1 MKKTLSMLLA
11 VMFALTAFGVTTV
24 FGGVLGAGAV
34 FYDYFEYVSIP
45 GFTAFTEAEMQKA
58 WTTSCNF
65 SGFSSDYKPDG
76 VDKVA
81 TFTCTSPDKY
91 SGMVAATMEL
101 KNSELS
107 SWGGP
112 LDSCI
117 WGANNT
123 LGGKDFLGNTSDADG
138 KIIFETSFEM
148 NDVLASGFCFWTG
161 VNGGHYDGSV
171 KIQLFTVPCKGPA
184 YATSNDGSTD
194 MAKYDTGFVY
204 ECDGVRPDE
213 DGYVY
218 FDFKTDFFQC
228 DWWSTDDDGIN
239 WYRGADPNDP
249 DKYPHDKYHFPIS
262 KCAIPQSK
270 IPKIN
275 GIQLRFSSVQAG
287 DVVSIGDWRMYFD
300 TRIHTDELEEQCD
313 IFDALDPEA
322 YTEESY
328 AAATEVYLE
337 AYEMI
342 QNAENYTQK
351 QVDAMTKELKQA
363 IAALKPMFKAEMKS
377 VKLAG
382 FEVWDDV
389 DLEAMSDGGLCL
401 DTAMVDDSI
410 YPSTKDQSVMIFAQ
424 AVDGP
429 PTYGWSLFTNAT
441 EDGAVKNPFELQEGS
456 EPLSAAS
463 GIRFWMKWD
472 DSLEPAP
479 QACRIGLGVSAEEIY
494 FECEET
500 AVELP
505 EKQGYVGV
513 SWVNFYDVDGDE
525 DIYDWIDQI
534 DTIYIYLEDV
544 TGIYYIA
551 DLTGFEWSISSADFY
566 AFEARINEV
575 EEYMAGINR
584 ADYYYISLD
593 RVDVALEEAKDLL
606 GKYGVTQEDADEA
619 LDKLNTAVNNLTLI
633 GDLADEATIKLLEG
647 LTKSAKTYWRGNVT
661 SITYVVLAEEIETAD
676 ALIQKGPKQ
685 DEAEGQ
691 IAALRAAISGLVPIK
706 PTSTVTSIHSFENYT
721 NRELTRANGD
731 RTDGVTYELDGTFA
745 KLPAGY
751 NQALKMTAQVDM
763 GSETTDEHGMMQFKA
778 MTRDNGGVD
787 PILIDNSTNP
797 PGNTLIGDLTGTAGL
812 CLWVGVN
819 DMNLV
824 QKCTMRV
831 AVSNCS
837 SGPYFENATVDIPIP
852 ANGCGWIYLPWEYFE
867 YFDEWT
873 HGQETDLAKIY
884 FYIMRFDGFIKAG
897 LEVYITGIHAYKD
910 PVAGTWTAPVI
921 KNITEG
927 QSIDVSE
934 QDFIPDWDVGAAM
947 LDGEF
952 LIYGNPVVKNG
963 AHTLVVT
970 NGDKST
976 TVNFSTTGAIELSA
990 NVEENGEYDAGYE
1003 LTWEP
1008 ADADAYLNDDPIE
1021 VGYKVN
1027 EPGEYTLIIT
1037 KGDKELTVNFTI
1049 LDKPAYKM
1057 GDMDKDGEI
1066 TVGDALMTLRIAA
1079 KLVVATD
1086 EQRIIGD
1093 VDKDGDITVGDA
1105 LKILRVAA
1113 KLVPESD
1120 LG

>member
-11 VMFALTAFGVTTV
+11 VMFALTAFGVTTI

-45 GFTAFTEAEMQKA
+45 GFTAFTEAEIQKA
-58 WTTSCNF
+58 WTTKSHF

-76 VDKVA
+76 VEKVA
-81 TFTCTSPDKY
+81 TFTAEGGDAWG
-91 SGMVAATMEL
+91 GMVAATMEL
-101 KNSELS
+101 KNSDLS
-107 SWGGP
+107 SWGGS

-123 LGGKDFLGNTSDADG
+123 LGGKDFLGNSLDADG
-138 KIIFETSFEM
+138 NIVWETSFEM

-161 VNGGHYDGSV
+161 INGGHYDGSV
-171 KIQLFTVPCKGPA
+171 KIQLFSIPCKGPA

-194 MAKYDTGFVY
+194 MSKYGTGFVY

-228 DWWSTDDDGIN
+228 DWWSTDDEGIN
-239 WYRGADPNDP
+239 WYRAADPSDP

-270 IPKIN
+270 IPYIN
-275 GIQLRFSSVQAG
+275 GIQIRFSNVQAG

-328 AAATEVYLE
+328 TAATEVYLE

-382 FEVWDDV
+382 FEVWDDA
-389 DLEAMSDGGLCL
+389 DLEAMSDGGVCL
-401 DTAMVDDSI
+401 DTAMVEDGV
-410 YPSTKDQSVMIFAQ
+410 YPSTKEQSVMVFAQ

-456 EPLSAAS
+456 DPLSAAS

-472 DSLEPAP
+472 DTLVPAP
-479 QACRIGLGVSAEEIY
+479 QAARIGLGVSAEGIY

-525 DIYDWIDQI
+525 DIYDWIDEI
-534 DTIYIYLEDV
+534 DTIYIYLEGV

-551 DLTGFEWSISSADFY
+551 DLTGFEWSISAADI
-566 AFEARINEV
+566 EALRKAIDDARA
-575 EEYMAGINR
+575 YMGTLTE
-584 ADYYYISLD
+584 ADWYYKSWD
-593 RVDVALEEAKDLL
+593 RVFEKIEEAEDLL
-606 GKYGVTQEDADEA
+606 DKYGVTEEECDDAIAAITYA
-619 LDKLNTAVNNLTLI
+619 LNKLV
-633 GDLADEATIKLLEG
+633 LADEAMKRETALMLEG
-647 LTKSAKTYWRGNVT
+647 LCKSAHTYWRGNLVQR
-661 SITYVVLAEEIETAD
+661 TYMALAEELEIAERMIE
-676 ALIQKGPKQ
+676 
-685 DEAEGQ
+685 EGDSEEHGVEE
-691 IAALRAAISGLVPIK
+691 IAKMQAAIAGLVPIQ
-706 PTSTVTSIHSFENYT
+706 PGSTVTSIHSFENYT
-721 NRELTRANGD
+721 NRDLTRANGD

-751 NQALKMTAQVDM
+751 SKALKMTATVDM

-778 MTRDNGGVD
+778 MTRDNGGVV
-787 PILIDNSTNP
+787 PIMLGPNNE
-797 PGNTLIGDLTGTAGL
+797 NTLIGDLTGTAGL
-812 CLWVGVN
+812 CLWIGVN

-831 AVSNCS
+831 AVSNCTV
-837 SGPYFENATVDIPIP
+837 GPLFERATVDIPIP
-852 ANGCGWIYLPWEYFE
+852 ANGSGWIYLPWEYFE
-867 YFDEWT
+867 FYDDWT
-873 HGQETDLAKIY
+873 HGQEIDLAKIY

-910 PVAGTWTAPVI
+910 PAAGTWTAPVI
-921 KNITEG
+921 KNIAEG
-927 QSIDVSE
+927 QNYDVSE
-934 QDFIPDWDVGAAM
+934 QDLIPDWDVGAAM

-952 LIYGNPVVKNG
+952 LIYGNPVLKNG

-976 TVNFSTTGAIELSA
+976 TVNFSTSGAIELTA

-1008 ADADAYLNDDPIE
+1008 ADADAYLNDEPIE

-1086 EQRIIGD
+1086 EQSIIGD